1 MGHKASFL
9 ANGRA
14 VGKKSNAANR
24 PSLRRHR
31 PQGVMRDI
39 PNPTEGDAM
48 FALPFANTLHHALT
62 NHAFGRGDPQ
72 PASPAPA
79 PVPAAAALVTDRA
92 SDETPDLAQ
101 RVRDVGEW

>member
-1 MGHKASFL
+1 MSSITLAS
-9 ANGRA
+9 
-14 VGKKSNAANR
+14 
-24 PSLRRHR
+24 
-31 PQGVMRDI
+31 VMLDI

-79 PVPAAAALVTDRA
+79 PVAAAAAVATDRA
-92 SDETPDLAQ
+92 GDEAPDLAQ